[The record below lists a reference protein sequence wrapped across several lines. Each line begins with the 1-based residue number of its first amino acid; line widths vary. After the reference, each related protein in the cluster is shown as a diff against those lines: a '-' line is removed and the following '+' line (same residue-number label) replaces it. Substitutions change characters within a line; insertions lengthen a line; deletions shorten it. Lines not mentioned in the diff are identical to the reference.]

1 MDVIFDDLE
10 EDAMVGPLLG
20 DDQLIMEH
28 GGDEEG
34 DTEVPAH
41 LCTTGP
47 CVPTAASLPP
57 CAALVIKS
65 EIKLR

>member
-1 MDVIFDDLE
+1 MQEVDVLFDDLE

-34 DTEVPAH
+34 DTEVPAR
-41 LCTTGP
+41 P
-47 CVPTAASLPP
+47 RPSL
-57 CAALVIKS
+57 A
-65 EIKLR
+65 